1 MKSKI
6 RRLLTVLLT
15 LSLVV
20 SSCGFVYATATE
32 FTGPT
37 VTYDKGANTFTF
49 SNFPNQA
56 EDIVVSG
63 GQTQEKYPNLF
74 TGMENMMPGDSVSE
88 NIRFVVKNA
97 GKDTVNLILRVEDP
111 EGQPYVDSSSAYR
124 SYYSTSVRGT
134 DAADPRNED
143 YEKLTGG
150 QNPAVLTVTFPDGQ
164 TYNDTLTA
172 TAEGALVETKGVY
185 VGKFTGSDKAMDVT
199 VDFELPIEAGNEYQ
213 GLTAK
218 LGWVIVAE
226 VIPYVEP
233 HRPPKDDPDEPPVE
247 EPDEPDEPEEPL
259 EDLGDE
265 DVPLDAPDIP
275 DEPEEPLEDLG
286 DEDVPLADVPA
297 TGDSSAAW
305 LIAALISAAGLC
317 AVWVTGKKRSET
329 AE

>member
-97 GKDTVNLILRVEDP
+97 GKDTVNLILRAEDP

-124 SYYSTSVRGT
+124 SYYSTSARGT
-134 DAADPRNED
+134 DAAAPRNGD

-226 VIPYVEP
+226 VIDYVEP
-233 HRPPKDDPDEPPVE
+233 YNPPEKPPVNPPAE
-247 EPDEPDEPEEPL
+247 DPDEPEEPL
-259 EDLGDE
+259 EDLDDG
-265 DVPLDAPDIP
+265 DVPLSGA
-275 DEPEEPLEDLG
+275 DEPEEPFEDIDDG
-286 DEDVPLADVPA
+286 DVPLADVPA
-297 TGDSSAAW
+297 TGDSSTAW
-305 LIAALISAAGLC
+305 LIAALLSAAGLC